1 MNLTEEE
8 AKTKRCQE
16 SFGDRNVTTGGYVI
30 SSHSST
36 IYSEVSSMA
45 IATSPMMCI
54 ASVCMAWR
62 WGGWQADG
70 DKGEK
75 YIFSDPNNTGLPSVH
90 VGYCGKAGR
99 P

>member
-54 ASVCMAWR
+54 ASGCMAWR
-62 WGGWQADG
+62 WVDRAGSGATVR
-70 DKGEK
+70 
-75 YIFSDPNNTGLPSVH
+75 Y
-90 VGYCGKAGR
+90 GYCGKAGR